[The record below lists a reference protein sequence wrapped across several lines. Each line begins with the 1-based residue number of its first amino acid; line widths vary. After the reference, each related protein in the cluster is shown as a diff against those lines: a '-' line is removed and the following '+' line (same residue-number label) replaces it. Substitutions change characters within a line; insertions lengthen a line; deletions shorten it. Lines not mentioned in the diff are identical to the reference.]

1 MAVLVALAWALG
13 LVLALI
19 LLVLCIPY
27 VLSAR
32 ASAGAEAG
40 YAFEVRPIS
49 ARFPLK
55 LGVQRPFGAGA
66 VAKSKPAHPKVPK
79 PKRDKPATRGRDRA
93 HKRRNTA
100 KRISR
105 GLRAFPRLLRRLL
118 GAFTLDRL
126 EVQGTL
132 GLDDPADTGMLFG
145 VVEPLNHIPLGEKV
159 DIALHPSFDGARLE
173 GICALS
179 IRVVPILLI
188 WPFVAFG
195 WTVLVGRS

>member
-1 MAVLVALAWALG
+1 MVVLIALAWALG
-13 LVLALI
+13 IVVTLI

-32 ASAGAEAG
+32 ATAGAEAG

-66 VAKSKPAHPKVPK
+66 KPEPAPPEAPK
-79 PKRDKPATRGRDRA
+79 PKRDKPP
-93 HKRRNTA
+93 KRRRHRAQKRRGTA
-100 KRISR
+100 KRVGRAI
-105 GLRAFPRLLRRLL
+105 RAFPRLLRRLL
-118 GAFTLDRL
+118 GVFTLDRL

-132 GLDDPADTGMLFG
+132 GLDDPADTGILFG
-145 VVEPLNHIPLGEKV
+145 VVTPLNHIPLGEKI

-173 GICALS
+173 GICAFS
-179 IRVVPILLI
+179 IRVVPVLLI
-188 WPFVAFG
+188 WPFLAFG